1 MSDATT
7 SGRLRWFA
15 SSGFGMFTLGV
26 AIALGFAYA
35 AQSVSRAMIT
45 MRTASTIKVKG
56 TASVDVVSDQGQWTG
71 LVSARGATLPE
82 AYGKLNANLQ
92 RLQQFIVASGFAPE
106 EITVESVQTE
116 MLYARD
122 LKGNASNRIESYVLG
137 QEVVVQSGKVKQVK
151 SLAEKVTDLIKDGV
165 EVRSAPPMFTVSSTD
180 VAKNNLLAEAT
191 RNALERA
198 ETLANGSG
206 SRVGALQ
213 SASQGV
219 IQILPRGSISNND
232 GSDYSTTTIDKTMR
246 AVVSLEYAVER

>member
-26 AIALGFAYA
+26 AIALGFAFA

-198 ETLANGSG
+198 ETLAKGSG

>member
-26 AIALGFAYA
+26 AIALGFAFA

-92 RLQQFIVASGFAPE
+92 RLQQFIVASGFASE

>member
-1 MSDATT
+1 
-7 SGRLRWFA
+7 
-15 SSGFGMFTLGV
+15 MFTLGV
-26 AIALGFAYA
+26 AIALGFAFA

-206 SRVGALQ
+206 SKVGALQ

>member
-26 AIALGFAYA
+26 AIALGFAFA

-206 SRVGALQ
+206 SKVGALQ

>member
-26 AIALGFAYA
+26 AIALGFAFA

-56 TASVDVVSDQGQWTG
+56 TASVDVVSDQGKWIG

-219 IQILPRGSISNND
+219 IQILPRGSISNSD
-232 GSDYSTTTIDKTMR
+232 GGDYSTTTIDKTMR

>member
-26 AIALGFAYA
+26 AIALGFAFA

>member
-26 AIALGFAYA
+26 AIALGFAFA

-56 TASVDVVSDQGQWTG
+56 TASVDVVSDQGNWIG

-180 VAKNNLLAEAT
+180 VAKNSLLAEAT

-206 SRVGALQ
+206 SKVGALQ

>member
-1 MSDATT
+1 
-7 SGRLRWFA
+7 
-15 SSGFGMFTLGV
+15 
-26 AIALGFAYA
+26 
-35 AQSVSRAMIT
+35 
-45 MRTASTIKVKG
+45 
-56 TASVDVVSDQGQWTG
+56 

-206 SRVGALQ
+206 SKVGALQ

>member
-7 SGRLRWFA
+7 SGRFRWFA

-26 AIALGFAYA
+26 AIALGFAFA

-206 SRVGALQ
+206 SKVGALQ

>member
-1 MSDATT
+1 MSDAST

-26 AIALGFAYA
+26 AIALGFAFA

-198 ETLANGSG
+198 EALANGSG
-206 SRVGALQ
+206 SKVGALQ

>member
-26 AIALGFAYA
+26 AIALGFAFA

-165 EVRSAPPMFTVSSTD
+165 EVRSAPPLFTVSSTD

-206 SRVGALQ
+206 SKVGALQ

>member
-1 MSDATT
+1 MSDAST

-26 AIALGFAYA
+26 AIALGFAFA

-206 SRVGALQ
+206 SKVGALQ